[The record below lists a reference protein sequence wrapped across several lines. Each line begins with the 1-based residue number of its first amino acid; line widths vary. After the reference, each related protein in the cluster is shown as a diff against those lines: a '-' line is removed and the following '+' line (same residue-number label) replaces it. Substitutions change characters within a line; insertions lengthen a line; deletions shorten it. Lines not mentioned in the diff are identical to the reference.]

1 MAASTASNFFSLTA
15 STKPIE
21 EFVRSDSLRSA
32 IRALAKKS
40 EVAKFLENILDGTDF
55 NSQAQAPFNSS
66 PLNGYVALRPVPSSL
81 SLQLSFWTWIPEWHF
96 KCFIYYI
103 IRQQRGWW
111 LSARLGL
118 HGMQRRLLR
127 VRFPRLPRRPRQ
139 HPHE

>member
-15 STKPIE
+15 SIKPIE
-21 EFVRSDSLRSA
+21 EFIRSDSLRSA

-40 EVAKFLENILDGTDF
+40 EVAKFLENILAGTDF
-55 NSQAQAPFNSS
+55 NSLAPFNSS
-66 PLNGYVALRPVPSSL
+66 PLNGYVTLRPVPSSL
-81 SLQLSFWTWIPEWHF
+81 SLQLSFWTWILEWHL
-96 KCFIYYI
+96 KCSLCYI